1 MPIIKPRD
9 VRIVAVIDALEEN
22 PQYVTVDLAAL
33 VHLSSSRFE
42 HLFKEQMGVPL
53 SEYVSQIRLQ
63 RAACMLASSEEPVK
77 SVAFVAGYRHA
88 SSFIRAFSS
97 RFAESPTEYRK
108 RMQGSRAISD

>member
-9 VRIVAVIDALEEN
+9 VRIEAAIDALDAN
-22 PQYVTVDLAAL
+22 PQYVAADLAAL
-33 VHLSSSRFE
+33 VHLSPSRFE

-53 SEYVSQIRLQ
+53 SEYASQIRLQ
-63 RAACMLASSEEPVK
+63 SAACLLASSEEPVK

-97 RFAESPTEYRK
+97 RFSESPTTYRK